1 MAATED
7 PRSLLSILIVDDEQ
21 RLCEL
26 LAKLLELRGYH
37 VRSAV
42 SAEAALEEVRRQ
54 RFHIVVL
61 DLMMPGMSGAALYE
75 RIRARHPATSCIFI
89 SGKPSF
95 LVEETLEGYK
105 GSGARVE
112 FIRKPFDISE
122 LEECIERM
130 ARNHLEAA
138 PG

>member
-1 MAATED
+1 MTATENT
-7 PRSLLSILIVDDEQ
+7 RSQLSILIVDDER

-26 LAKLLELRGYH
+26 LTKLLELRGYH

-54 RFHIVVL
+54 RFNIVVL

-75 RIRARHPATSCIFI
+75 KIRECHPKTNCIFI

-95 LVEETLEGYK
+95 LVEETLDAYK
-105 GSGARVE
+105 RSDARVE
-112 FIRKPFDISE
+112 FIRKPFDIGE

-130 ARNHLEAA
+130 ARDHLEEA
-138 PG
+138 PR